1 MRQWFLMA
9 RTASFAV
16 NLTLVLSCRHFQQ
29 GGPVGHKPH
38 RHDHVHTHPL
48 SAGPTRRDFLSSMIG
63 TAILAPWA
71 MGQQQPRNPS
81 EIAEQFRKMSEDY
94 EREGLAAPFKGI
106 TTSGEVMPGLFEI
119 KPTGVSTEPVRNAAV
134 AFIETLNPVQLAR
147 TMYPVDDVEWR
158 KWMNQHFYA
167 RQGVSFADMTDRQ
180 REAAFG
186 LLRASLSSQGFELT
200 RNIMRLNEVLAE
212 LAEDHDFLGEW
223 LYYIQ
228 IYGKPSATDP
238 WGWKL
243 EGHHAIINYFVLGD
257 QVVMTPLFI
266 GSEPVKAPSGKY
278 KGIEILQKEQND
290 GLEML
295 KALPDTQRK
304 KAILEFSKTGH
315 NNLTEAFKDNVVID
329 YAGLRTNELAG
340 PTRQRLR
347 DLIHLYVSNMDDGH
361 ARVKMDEVDHHL
373 DNTWFT
379 WIGGAQPDSVF
390 YYRVQ
395 SPVILIEFDHQ
406 RPANLRKLAADPSKP
421 TQQHIHC
428 VVRTPNGNDYG
439 KDLLRQHYLAHSH
452 ST

>member
-1 MRQWFLMA
+1 L
-9 RTASFAV
+9 
-16 NLTLVLSCRHFQQ
+16 
-29 GGPVGHKPH
+29 GHKPH
-38 RHDHVHTHPL
+38 HHHHHDHVHTHPL
-48 SAGPTRRDFLSSMIG
+48 SSGPTRRDFLSSAIC
-63 TAILAPWA
+63 TAVLAPWA
-71 MGQQQPRNPS
+71 MGQQQSRNPS

-106 TTSGEVMPGLFEI
+106 TTSGDVMPGLFEI
-119 KPTGVSTEPVRNAAV
+119 KPTGVSTEPVRNAAA
-134 AFIETLNPVQLAR
+134 AFIETLKPVQLAR

-186 LLRASLSSQGFELT
+186 LIRASLSTQGFELT
-200 RNIMRLNEVLAE
+200 RNIMRLNETLAE

-223 LYYIQ
+223 LYFIQ

-257 QVVMTPLFI
+257 QVVMSPLFI

-295 KALPDTQRK
+295 KALPDAQRK
-304 KAILEFSKTGH
+304 KAILEFSKSGN

-329 YAGLRTNELAG
+329 YAGLRTNELTG

-347 DLIHLYVSNMDDGH
+347 DLIHLYVSHMDEGH
-361 ARVKMDEVDHHL
+361 ARVKMDEVDRYL

-406 RPANLRKLAADPSKP
+406 RPANLRRFAADPTKP

-439 KDLLRQHYLAHSH
+439 KDLLRQHYLAHPH
-452 ST
+452 TT

>member
-1 MRQWFLMA
+1 ME
-9 RTASFAV
+9 
-16 NLTLVLSCRHFQQ
+16 
-29 GGPVGHKPH
+29 HKPH
-38 RHDHVHTHPL
+38 HHHHDHVHTHPL
-48 SAGPTRRDFLSSMIG
+48 SAGPTRRDFLSSLICS
-63 TAILAPWA
+63 AVLAPWA
-71 MGQQQPRNPS
+71 MGQQQSRNPS

-94 EREGLAAPFKGI
+94 EKEGLAAPFKGI
-106 TTSGEVMPGLFEI
+106 TTSGDVMPGLFEI
-119 KPTGVSTEPVRNAAV
+119 KPAGVSTEPVRNAAL
-134 AFIETLNPVQLAR
+134 AFIGTLNPVQLAR

-186 LLRASLSSQGFELT
+186 LIRASLSSQGFELT
-200 RNIMRLNEVLAE
+200 RNIMRLNETLAE

-290 GLEML
+290 GLAML
-295 KALPDTQRK
+295 QALPEAQRK
-304 KAILEFSKTGH
+304 KAILEFSKTGN

-329 YAGLRTNELAG
+329 YAGLRTNELAA

-347 DLIHLYVSNMDDGH
+347 DLIHLYVSNMDEGH
-361 ARVKMDEVDHHL
+361 ARVKMDEVDRHL

-395 SPVILIEFDHQ
+395 SPVVLIEFDHQ
-406 RPANLRKLAADPSKP
+406 RPANLRKFAADPTKP
-421 TQQHIHC
+421 TRQHIHC

-439 KDLLRQHYLAHSH
+439 KDLLRQHYLAQPH
-452 ST
+452 TT